1 MVTTSTPRNP
11 KLRKASKSLGPHAD
25 VANGPAS
32 SASRFG
38 QKLDELEQTL
48 DLVLAE
54 DHAALAE
61 GLRDSHSR
69 PVIAIGSGGS
79 AVVATYFV
87 RCRDTLGSA
96 ITRSS
101 TPLDFTL
108 GTKDMSDT
116 DVWLFSAG
124 ADNPDFRGALR
135 AAYARGARQI
145 HVLTRR
151 SDAPAMLGA
160 EETANLAV
168 HVIPVASEK
177 DSFLATH
184 SLVGSV
190 AALLL
195 ASNLAGSDEV
205 ADVTSRFRDAVKK
218 VLDPV
223 NRDRLRRTVASIG
236 RNDLLLI
243 VADPQLA
250 SVSTLIETS
259 AWEASLC
266 PVQVTDF
273 RNFAHGRHSWLHHRA
288 PDTFILSLFG
298 HDSANGWERTR
309 ALLPEG
315 LRWAEIEFG
324 NCGRFRNA
332 LGIVEVLVLI
342 DAIGAAVGI
351 DPGKPGIGDFGRP
364 LYEDDSLDSLS
375 QRLGSRL
382 RQKRSARLERD
393 DPKCTD
399 LCIYSAEDE
408 RLDRFAKAKIGG
420 IVLDYDGTIVDTERR
435 ADPPAAEIVDE
446 LVRLH
451 RAGVRVSIAT
461 GRGGSA
467 GESLRE
473 VLPIELHPQILVGYY
488 NGGYIQAL
496 SVNIQSNPPAN
507 HPGIVETAA
516 WLAARNDLFSQPFR
530 GEHSH
535 VQISLQMSHL
545 RDPGGF
551 ESALFACPPIAAGSV
566 RIRRSGHSFDI
577 IPLHSSKRSVADR
590 IGDEL
595 PADVVILCVGDQGSR
610 IGNDHEMLRHPFGIS
625 VHEICGRDDG
635 SWPLFGTELTGP
647 DALLRLLKALKPRGD
662 QCVYIDMPS
671 LGWTWAT
678 NEHKIGT

>member
-1 MVTTSTPRNP
+1 MVH
-11 KLRKASKSLGPHAD
+11 G
-25 VANGPAS
+25 
-32 SASRFG
+32 
-38 QKLDELEQTL
+38 
-48 DLVLAE
+48 
-54 DHAALAE
+54 AAL
-61 GLRDSHSR
+61 SR
-69 PVIAIGSGGS
+69 AP
-79 AVVATYFV
+79 
-87 RCRDTLGSA
+87 
-96 ITRSS
+96 S

-108 GTKDMSDT
+108 GTEDISDI

-135 AAYARGARQI
+135 AAHARGARQI

-151 SDAPAMLGA
+151 IDAPTMLGA
-160 EETANLAV
+160 TETANLAV

-195 ASNLAGSDEV
+195 ASNLASSDEV
-205 ADVTSRFRDAVKK
+205 ADFASRFRDAVKK
-218 VLDPV
+218 VLNPV
-223 NRDRLRRTVASIG
+223 NRDRLRHTVATIR

-243 VADPQLA
+243 VTDPQLA
-250 SVSTLIETS
+250 PVSVLIETS

-266 PVQVTDF
+266 PVQATDF

-332 LGIVEVLVLI
+332 LGIVEGLVLI

-364 LYEDDSLDSLS
+364 LYEDNSLDQLS
-375 QRLGSRL
+375 QRMGSSL

-393 DPKCTD
+393 DPECTA
-399 LCIYSAEDE
+399 LCVYSAEDE
-408 RLDRFAKAKIGG
+408 RLNRFAKAKIGG
-420 IVLDYDGTIVDTERR
+420 VVLDYDGTIVDTAKRS
-435 ADPPAAEIVDE
+435 DPPAAEIINE
-446 LVRLH
+446 LIRLH

-467 GESLRE
+467 GESLRG
-473 VLPIELHPQILVGYY
+473 VLPDEIHSQLLVGYY
-488 NGGYIQAL
+488 NGGYIRTL
-496 SVNIQSNPPAN
+496 DVDIQSDPPAD

-516 WLAARNDLFSQPFR
+516 WLAARNDLFSPSFG

-535 VQISLQMSHL
+535 VQISLHMSRL

-551 ESALFACPPIAAGSV
+551 ESALSACPPIAAGSV
-566 RIRRSGHSFDI
+566 RLRRSGHSFDI
-577 IPLHSSKRSVADR
+577 VPLHSSKCSVADR
-590 IGDEL
+590 VGDEL
-595 PADVVILCVGDQGSR
+595 PADVVILRVGDQGSR
-610 IGNDHEMLRHPFGIS
+610 IGNDHEMLTHPFGIS
-625 VHEICGRDDG
+625 VQEVCGRDDG
-635 SWPLFGTELTGP
+635 SWSLFGTELMGP
-647 DALLRLLKALKPRGD
+647 DALLRLLKALKPDGN
-662 QCVYIDMPS
+662 QCVYIDMVS
-671 LGWTWAT
+671 LGWTSDKDE
-678 NEHKIGT
+678 NKLGT